1 MCFGSIILSKDTDKI
16 VVYTINNLVSII
28 KLLADDPLKKPEEP
42 IFSVAD
48 LNGNED
54 SIKTVELQKSI
65 YRIGLL
71 LQLCLGQLGAI
82 IIRDNV
88 TSGDGSLGI
97 MIPGIKL
104 NCVFC
109 IIRVQKYSLLVDIL

>member
-16 VVYTINNLVSII
+16 VVYPINNLVSII

-54 SIKTVELQKSI
+54 SIKTVEL
-65 YRIGLL
+65 
-71 LQLCLGQLGAI
+71 
-82 IIRDNV
+82 
-88 TSGDGSLGI
+88 
-97 MIPGIKL
+97 
-104 NCVFC
+104 
-109 IIRVQKYSLLVDIL
+109 